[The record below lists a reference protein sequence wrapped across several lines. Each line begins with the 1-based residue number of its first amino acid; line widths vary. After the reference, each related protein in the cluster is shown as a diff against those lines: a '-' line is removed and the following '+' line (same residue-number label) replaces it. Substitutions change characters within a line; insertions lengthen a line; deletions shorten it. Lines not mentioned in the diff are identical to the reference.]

1 MLSLSELIKTL
12 FLSFDSK
19 PVPSPEDE
27 PVPLDLPGPF
37 PFYKYKGEIMGEAVY
52 KQIMEKIFEEKYTR
66 EREKKKVE
74 NIASVKRRFENHDEI
89 LAVID
94 KLSKEHKYDVL
105 DYLVSLRKKE
115 RDELDWGKFKGE
127 LLVREEAYL
136 KFEKER

>member
-1 MLSLSELIKTL
+1 MLSLSELIKNL
-12 FLSFDSK
+12 ILGFDSK

-52 KQIMEKIFEEKYTR
+52 KQIMEKIYEEKYTR
-66 EREKKKVE
+66 EREKKKIE
-74 NIASVKRRFENHDEI
+74 NIASVSRRFANHDEI

-94 KLSKEHKYDVL
+94 KLSDEYKYDVL

-115 RDELDWGKFKGE
+115 RDELDWERFKHV
-127 LLVREEAYL
+127 LL
-136 KFEKER
+136 